1 MADSIFRV
9 KKTNQFT
16 VIPNSLFNDTRLS
29 LKAIGL
35 HSSILAKPD
44 NWTVMIGDIVR
55 SHKDGRDSVYSA
67 IKELIRAGYWVKYPI
82 REENRIKSWQTD
94 IYELP
99 ITDPSKRIAKV
110 QKYEWGYTVT
120 YEDGHSE
127 DFDLNDKPI
136 ENLMLVDP
144 AREYGEIAANLN
156 WRSQSSED
164 SAPGVYGLS
173 LTEPLPIPGLSEPGK
188 GEKTT
193 IIYPTKQPQDTA
205 NSLLPEK
212 TEVEKKPVDSVL
224 PGKAEVEKNSA
235 DFVLPGFLLPG
246 NPKVQQPYYNNKKL
260 NNKDLSL
267 TQSIHPSQLVDS
279 TVADGWTESE
289 QCELKAIFA
298 RCDFKSGYLEDGED
312 SLIPFVKNAITQM
325 FYTERL
331 VVGRANY
338 PQEKVRRLLHTVTPE
353 NIVNVLDIM
362 RRSKKPVR
370 NSLGYFCSVLYN
382 EIAAGEN
389 IFFAINVDGQAYG
402 RKDQS
407 EESSFTLQD
416 ALAGATLTLEKYEQQ
431 KRGSV

>member
-205 NSLLPEK
+205 NFLLPEK

-267 TQSIHPSQLVDS
+267 TQSIYPSQLVDS
-279 TVADGWTESE
+279 TATGGQTEAE
-289 QCELKAIFA
+289 RRELESIFE
-298 RCDFKSGYLEDGED
+298 RCDFEAGYLEDGV
-312 SLIPFVKNAITQM
+312 IPFIKNAITQM

-331 VVGRANY
+331 SVGKASY
-338 PQEKVRRLLHTVTPE
+338 PQEKVRRLLHTVDSDH
-353 NIVNVLDIM
+353 IVNALTTLQKVKQPIKNVL
-362 RRSKKPVR
+362 R
-370 NSLGYFCSVLYN
+370 YFASALYN
-382 EIAAGEN
+382 EIATGEN
-389 IFFAINVDGQAYG
+389 IFFVIGCDDYG
-402 RKDQS
+402 AS
-407 EESSFTLQD
+407 ENSSP
-416 ALAGATLTLEKYEQQ
+416 
-431 KRGSV
+431 

>member
-1 MADSIFRV
+1 MGKNVHRV
-9 KKTNQFT
+9 HKTNAFT
-16 VIPNSLFNDTRLS
+16 TISNQLFNDSRLS

-35 HSSILAKPD
+35 QSCMLSKPD
-44 NWTVMIGDIVR
+44 GWIVIIDDVVR
-55 SHKDGRDSVYSA
+55 SHKDGRDSIYSA
-67 IKELIRAGYWVKYPI
+67 IKELISAGYWVKYPV
-82 REENRIKSWQTD
+82 RSGNRIDSWQTE
-94 IYELP
+94 IYEQP
-99 ITDPSKRIAKV
+99 VTDPAERIAKK

-120 YEDGHSE
+120 YEDGHCE
-127 DFDLNDKPI
+127 DFGLND
-136 ENLMLVDP
+136 ELL
-144 AREYGEIAANLN
+144 E
-156 WRSQSSED
+156 
-164 SAPGVYGLS
+164 
-173 LTEPLPIPGLSEPGK
+173 SEPVSA
-188 GEKTT
+188 EPVLPE
-193 IIYPTKQPQDTA
+193 Y
-205 NSLLPEK
+205 SVLPEK
-212 TEVEKKPVDSVL
+212 AEVEKTPAYSVL

-246 NPKVQQPYYNNKKL
+246 NPKVQQPYINNNKL

-267 TQSIHPSQLVDS
+267 TQSINPSQLVDS
-279 TVADGWTESE
+279 TVTDGWTEAE
-289 QCELKAIFA
+289 RRELEAIFA
-298 RCDFKSGYLEDGED
+298 RCDFESGYLEEGEN

-362 RRSKKPVR
+362 CRSQKPVR

-407 EESSFTLQD
+407 EESSFTLQN
-416 ALAGATLTLEKYEQQ
+416 ALAGATLTLEEYEQQ
-431 KRGSV
+431 KRGSI